1 VCPLQCI
8 QGLGAAVQLGAQ
20 SIIMETDAKQIVEA
34 VQGSDF
40 RLSVVGG
47 LVHEVKELLVENFLQ
62 FQVSYAPR
70 DCVIV
75 DSTSYVDRSVKLY
88 SELSVKRFS

>member
-1 VCPLQCI
+1 
-8 QGLGAAVQLGAQ
+8 VQLGAQ

-47 LVHEVKELLVENFLQ
+47 LFLQ